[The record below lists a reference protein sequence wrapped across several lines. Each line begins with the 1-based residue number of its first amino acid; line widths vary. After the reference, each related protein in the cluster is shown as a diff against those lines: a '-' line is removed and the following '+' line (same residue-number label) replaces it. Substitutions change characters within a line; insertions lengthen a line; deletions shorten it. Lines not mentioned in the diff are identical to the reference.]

1 MNIVIIENNNFYRES
16 LKVALNQI
24 DDFNISFDTDN
35 LNSFFQIVDSFDCHI
50 ILLDFTF
57 YQSENI
63 RKILQLL
70 PNAKVLV
77 LSNYT
82 ENYFLE
88 PQIDGISFSFI
99 PKCSTKNVF
108 EQKIKESLNTSAYSK
123 LQIN

>member
-35 LNSFFQIVDSFDCHI
+35 LNSFFQIVDSFDCQI

-88 PQIDGISFSFI
+88 PQIDGISFGFI